1 MKCAVEVTNLI
12 VKYGNTIAVDDIS
25 FTINKGEI
33 IGIIGE
39 NGAGK
44 TTTVECIAGINKN
57 FRGNINVLGKDISK
71 VKRSFYNH
79 LSIQLQNSLFP
90 DKLKVKEIMDLF
102 SSFYKSPLSYMEIL
116 SKFDLLDKMDAYFGN
131 LSGGQKQ
138 KISIIVALISNSDV
152 LILDELTTGLDPQSR
167 LTSINVIKEFSQG
180 KTLILTTHFLDEIE
194 RLCDRVCIMKKGKII
209 EFGVLNDL
217 YKKNEMQYKVVIKTH
232 DEKEKEKIK
241 LKLND
246 YFILTSGVQINVFG
260 NSSNMINI
268 IENKLN
274 ELQISCE
281 MEIKFPNIDD
291 LYFKLFNESFPE
303 I

>member
-44 TTTVECIAGINKN
+44 TTTVECIAGIKKN
-57 FRGNINVLGKDISK
+57 FKGNINVLGKDISK

-138 KISIIVALISNSDV
+138 KISIIVALISNADV

>member
-1 MKCAVEVTNLI
+1 M
-12 VKYGNTIAVDDIS
+12 
-25 FTINKGEI
+25 
-33 IGIIGE
+33 
-39 NGAGK
+39 
-44 TTTVECIAGINKN
+44 
-57 FRGNINVLGKDISK
+57 
-71 VKRSFYNH
+71 
-79 LSIQLQNSLFP
+79 
-90 DKLKVKEIMDLF
+90 
-102 SSFYKSPLSYMEIL
+102 
-116 SKFDLLDKMDAYFGN
+116 
-131 LSGGQKQ
+131 
-138 KISIIVALISNSDV
+138 ALISNADI

-246 YFILTSGVQINVFG
+246 YFILTSGVQINIFG
-260 NSSNMINI
+260 NSSMINI

-281 MEIKFPNIDD
+281 IEIKFPNIDD
-291 LYFKLFNESFPE
+291 LYFKLFNEFPE

>member
-281 MEIKFPNIDD
+281 MEIKLRHHQNV
-291 LYFKLFNESFPE
+291 
-303 I
+303 